1 MSGYHCKTEI
11 TKNRNINNMVIGG
24 FSAAYAQ
31 RILYGGIWLETKLWG
46 VATDKEKTF
55 DSVVSHVMSCLI

>member
-1 MSGYHCKTEI
+1 
-11 TKNRNINNMVIGG
+11 MVIGG
-24 FSAAYAQ
+24 FSAACAQ

-55 DSVVSHVMSCLI
+55 DSVVSYVMSCFI